1 MTPTHTSP
9 RAEIEQLFAVHGALI
24 YGESVNQIEHALQ
37 CARLAENAGASD
49 ALIVAVLLHDVGHM
63 MHRDAAG
70 ALQAGVDDGHEALGA
85 KYLARWFG
93 PAVTQPVALH
103 VQAKRYLCAREPSYH
118 ASLSTIS
125 QRTLEIQGGPMSPA
139 EIEAFEAQ
147 AHAHDAVTVRRWD
160 DLGKQ
165 AEMQTPPLTHF
176 MAMLER
182 CAAARSSSAL

>member
-37 CARLAENAGASD
+37 CATLAENAGASD
-49 ALIVAVLLHDVGHM
+49 TLIVAVLLHDVGHM

-103 VQAKRYLCAREPSYH
+103 VQAKRYLCAREPGYH
-118 ASLSTIS
+118 ASLSPIS

-147 AHAHDAVTVRRWD
+147 AHANDAVTVRRWD

>member
-1 MTPTHTSP
+1 M
-9 RAEIEQLFAVHGALI
+9 
-24 YGESVNQIEHALQ
+24 
-37 CARLAENAGASD
+37 
-49 ALIVAVLLHDVGHM
+49 
-63 MHRDAAG
+63 
-70 ALQAGVDDGHEALGA
+70 
-85 KYLARWFG
+85 
-93 PAVTQPVALH
+93 ALH
-103 VQAKRYLCAREPSYH
+103 VQAKRYLCAREPGYH
-118 ASLSTIS
+118 ASLSPIS

-147 AHAHDAVTVRRWD
+147 DHANDAVTVRRWD